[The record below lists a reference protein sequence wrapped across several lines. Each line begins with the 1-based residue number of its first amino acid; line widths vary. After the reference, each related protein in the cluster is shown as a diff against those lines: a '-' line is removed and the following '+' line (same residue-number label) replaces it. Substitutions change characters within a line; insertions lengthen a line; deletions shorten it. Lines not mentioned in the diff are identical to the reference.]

1 MGNHRG
7 GIQMRRTGS
16 PGLSVIIITPDR
28 YETVRKTIRCI
39 IEQSVRDRIEVIIV
53 APAGASVSPD
63 DPECSKLYDCRVVE
77 VDAIRSL
84 GSAKAAGIRRASSP
98 VIALIEE
105 HVYPDPDW
113 AEALITAHEQPWA
126 AVGPAVRNARQDN
139 LISWADFI
147 ITYGQWM
154 EPLPEG
160 AVTILP
166 GHNSSYK
173 RDILLTYGDSLGSML
188 EVEAMLH
195 ADLLQR
201 GYAICSEPGAV
212 IYHLGFS
219 RLLPSLPVQF
229 HIGRLFAADRAKD
242 WPVLKRV
249 LYTGGAPLIPLV
261 RLFRLTRK
269 LVQAGDRRTVPFSA
283 LPLALPGLVMSML
296 GELAGYANGPGES
309 KTKMIRHEFHRTAH
323 LPGERDGRHHE

>member
-1 MGNHRG
+1 MGAAAA
-7 GIQMRRTGS
+7 
-16 PGLSVIIITPDR
+16 PDLSVIIITPDR
-28 YETVRKTIRCI
+28 YDTIRKTVGYIQKQTVRN
-39 IEQSVRDRIEVIIV
+39 RIELIIIG
-53 APAGASVSPD
+53 PAEAAVVPD
-63 DPECSKLYDCRVVE
+63 DSVGSSLYDCRVVE
-77 VDAIRSL
+77 IPSIDSL
-84 GSAKAAGIRRASSP
+84 GTAKAVGIRAARAP

-105 HVYPDPDW
+105 HVYPDSGW
-113 AEALITAHEQPWA
+113 AEALIKAHRQPWA
-126 AVGPAVRNARQDN
+126 AVGPAVRNAKPDN
-139 LISWADFI
+139 LVSWADFI

-154 EPLPEG
+154 EPLDGG

-173 RDILLTYGDSLGSML
+173 RDILITYGDSLGAML

-201 GYAICSEPGAV
+201 DYEICTEPSAV

-242 WPVLKRV
+242 WPLLKRL

-261 RLFRLTRK
+261 RLFRLASQLIR
-269 LVQAGDRRTVPFSA
+269 AGDRRTVPFAA
-283 LPLALPGLVMSML
+283 LPLAIPGLSFSAL
-296 GELAGYANGPGES
+296 GELTGYMLGSGDSNS
-309 KTKMIRHEFHRTAH
+309 KMIRHEFHRTAH
-323 LPGERDGRHHE
+323 LPKNEAGGDDE